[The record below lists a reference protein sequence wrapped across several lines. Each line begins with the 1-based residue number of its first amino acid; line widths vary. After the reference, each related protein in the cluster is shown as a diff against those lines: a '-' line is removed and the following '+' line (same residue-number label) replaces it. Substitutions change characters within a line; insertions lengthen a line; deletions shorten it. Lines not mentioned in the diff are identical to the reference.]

1 MKKFKMNNLC
11 IIPARGGSKRIPKKN
26 IKLFNGQPI
35 ISYSIQEALKTN
47 LFDSVIVSTDDEET
61 ANIAQSFGAEAPF
74 LRSPEASNDYA
85 TTLDVLKEVV
95 SKLKYYSR
103 AYDNVCCL
111 YPCTPLITA
120 DILLKSYD
128 KFIAED
134 MDTLLTTQ
142 EYRHPIQRALALKD
156 GGIID
161 FVNKAHISTRTQ
173 DLETFYHDAGQF
185 YFHKSSLILNQQ
197 SIYDGKTGH
206 YLLPISRAQDIDNE
220 DDWTLAELKF
230 RIKNKTC

>member
-1 MKKFKMNNLC
+1 MNNLC

-35 ISYSIQEALKTN
+35 ISYSIQEALKTK
-47 LFDSVIVSTDDEET
+47 LFDSVIVSTDDEE
-61 ANIAQSFGAEAPF
+61 IASIAKSFGAEVPF
-74 LRSPEASNDYA
+74 LRSPETSNDYA

-95 SKLKYYSR
+95 SNLNDYSK
-103 AYDNVCCL
+103 AYKNVCCL
-111 YPCTPLITA
+111 YPCTPLVTA

-128 KFIAED
+128 KFISED

-156 GGIID
+156 GEVID

-173 DLETFYHDAGQF
+173 DLDVYYHDAGQF
-185 YFHKSSLILNQQ
+185 YYHKSSLILNQQ

-220 DDWTLAELKF
+220 DDWILAELKF
-230 RIKNKTC
+230 KAKNKTS